1 MDQKGADRAIMKG
14 VTPVMR
20 PAQNAAS
27 PGSVSPISDRKR
39 GRNDMTP
46 TMDMPAPIWI
56 AQTRYT
62 MDFQFF
68 IAAPS
73 F

>member
-1 MDQKGADRAIMKG
+1 MKG
-14 VTPVMR
+14 VTPVIR

-27 PGSVSPISDRKR
+27 PGSDSPSSDRKS

-46 TMDMPAPIWI
+46 TMEMPAPTWM

-62 MDFQFF
+62 MDFQLFKGIPLF
-68 IAAPS
+68 
-73 F
+73 